1 MCRNNPLLTPRT
13 QCVKICPLLRQSI
26 TRDVLEFWIRNCF
39 GTFDLGEL
47 DLWPSDPNINKVPLL
62 HYIRMDMWTNFEE
75 GRSRHS
81 PVTDLSSSKGGHN
94 ILTTC
99 WNVFFWVFLYD
110 TLKICRMSC
119 DFENVLVLKAYRL
132 TMASTFSKSAIT
144 YHL

>member
-13 QCVKICPLLRQSI
+13 QCVKICSLLRQSI

-39 GTFDLGEL
+39 GPFDLGEL
-47 DLWPSDPNINKVPLL
+47 DLWPSDPKINKVPLL

-81 PVTDLSSSKGGHN
+81 PVIDRKRKGYRQTDLSSSKGGHN

-99 WNVFFWVFLYD
+99 WNVFFCFFYMILLRYAEWVVFL
-110 TLKICRMSC
+110 RMFLSWKRT
-119 DFENVLVLKAYRL
+119 D
-132 TMASTFSKSAIT
+132 
-144 YHL
+144 